1 LSKCVGF
8 YTIIYIYWWLG
19 GLVAWWLGGLVDYLK
34 GEIVYSFI
42 YENWTQ
48 TLKICKLL

>member
-1 LSKCVGF
+1 VLISILLF
-8 YTIIYIYWWLG
+8 IFIG
-19 GLVAWWLGGLVDYLK
+19 GSVDCLK